1 MITHSRRPWLV
12 TAAGLAVLAFSAG
25 LAHAQDSKSA
35 PLAKELTQLLDQG
48 KLTTVAAK
56 DTQGEGQYIAAMYFP
71 GSQLL
76 VVGARYSVPVLLDA
90 KLTEQKYMDV
100 YIDLN
105 SASVAG
111 TKVFVS
117 DLAADGL
124 KARPANEEPFDTY
137 ESGGQTTAFNHDLK
151 ALTLT
156 EAEYEKR
163 FTDADTRYAH
173 MLTVLMNQ
181 LKKK

>member
-12 TAAGLAVLAFSAG
+12 TAAGLAVLVFCAG
-25 LAHAQDSKSA
+25 PAHAQESKSA
-35 PLAKELTQLLDQG
+35 PLAKELTQLLDQS
-48 KLTTVAAK
+48 KLTTIAAK
-56 DTQGEGQYIAAMYFP
+56 DSQGEGQYVAAMYFP

-76 VVGARYSVPVLLDA
+76 VVGARYAVPVLLDA
-90 KLTEQKYMDV
+90 KLNEAKYMDV

-117 DLAADGL
+117 DLMGDGL
-124 KARPANEEPFDTY
+124 KARPGDEEPFDTY
-137 ESGGQTTAFNHDLK
+137 EAGGQTTSFDHNLK
-151 ALTLT
+151 AQGLT
-156 EAEYEKR
+156 EDEYMKR
-163 FTDADTRYAH
+163 FADADARYTH
-173 MLTVLMNQ
+173 MLTVLVNQ